1 MNLYIGIDLGTSA
14 AKLLLMDGSGQIHNT
29 VNLARKQIY
38 IPATQPEEI
47 VLRVAAYCRVS
58 TDSDD
63 QTNSFAAQNTHYNNL
78 IKSHDRWEL
87 VDIYADEGITGTS
100 AKKRGDFQRM
110 LEDCRKGKIDK
121 ILVKSISRF
130 ARNTKDCLEA
140 VRELRTLGI
149 SIFFEEHNIDTRMV
163 SSEMLTSVI
172 AACAQAESESISQN
186 MKWSIQKKM
195 QNGTYVA
202 SSVPF
207 GFRRVNGNLVIEE
220 AEARYVRSAFSNYL
234 AGKSTSDIAKEF
246 TTQSAA
252 DPALGSRKWS
262 FQAIVE
268 MLKNEKYIGDAM
280 YQKTYMTDSLPR
292 QCLRNRG
299 ERDRYYATD
308 THPGIID
315 RQSYDAVQHLLRQ
328 RSEKHVR
335 HTVNTSPLDG
345 RFICGKCGAGFRRK
359 QNKGNAVFSC
369 MSHVQHLSSCDMPP
383 IPEDAVIQAFLR
395 LYDNLKHGEILQFI
409 QKTLSTIRS
418 RKMLWSTDIVELN
431 QRISDISSQSH
442 KLSTLNRRG
451 MVDPDIFISKSNQ
464 LAEQLRNAKQQK
476 ERILQQEDRSI
487 LDSTEQLL
495 ETIEAGPEVLEA
507 FDEELFCELID
518 KIIVESNVK
527 IRFRL
532 KNGLELPETI
542 ERTVR

>member
-1 MNLYIGIDLGTSA
+1 MKIGFIGLGIMGKPMVKNLLKAGYPVMVWNRSQAPIDEVVACGAVSA
-14 AKLLLMDGSGQIHNT
+14 SK
-29 VNLARKQIY
+29 
-38 IPATQPEEI
+38 EEI
-47 VLRVAAYCRVS
+47 GTNADVVITMVPNSPQVKEVMLGAEGVA
-58 TDSDD
+58 
-63 QTNSFAAQNTHYNNL
+63 QYNNL

-202 SSVPF
+202 SNVPF
-207 GFRRVNGNLVIEE
+207 GFRRINGNLVVEE
-220 AEARYVRSAFSNYL
+220 SEARYVRDAFRNYL

-246 TTQSAA
+246 TAQSAA
-252 DPALGSRKWS
+252 DPVLSSRKWS

-299 ERDRYYATD
+299 ERDRYYASD

-315 RQSYDAVQHLLRQ
+315 RQSYDAVQLLLQ
-328 RSEKHVR
+328 KRSEKHVQ
-335 HTVNTSPLDG
+335 HTVNTSPLGG

-359 QNKGNAVFSC
+359 QNNGNAVFSC
-369 MSHVQHLSSCDMPP
+369 MSHV
-383 IPEDAVIQAFLR
+383 
-395 LYDNLKHGEILQFI
+395 
-409 QKTLSTIRS
+409 
-418 RKMLWSTDIVELN
+418 
-431 QRISDISSQSH
+431 
-442 KLSTLNRRG
+442 
-451 MVDPDIFISKSNQ
+451 
-464 LAEQLRNAKQQK
+464 
-476 ERILQQEDRSI
+476 
-487 LDSTEQLL
+487 
-495 ETIEAGPEVLEA
+495 
-507 FDEELFCELID
+507 
-518 KIIVESNVK
+518 
-527 IRFRL
+527 
-532 KNGLELPETI
+532 
-542 ERTVR
+542 

>member
-1 MNLYIGIDLGTSA
+1 MATARD
-14 AKLLLMDGSGQIHNT
+14 
-29 VNLARKQIY
+29 NLARKHIF
-38 IPATQPEEI
+38 IPAAVPAEEI

-58 TDSDD
+58 SDSED
-63 QTNSFAAQNTHYNNL
+63 QMNSFAAQNTHYNSL
-78 IKSHDRWEL
+78 IKSHAKWEL

-207 GFRRVNGNLVIEE
+207 GFRRVNGNLVVEE
-220 AEARYVRSAFSNYL
+220 SEARYVRFAFSNYL

-246 TTQSAA
+246 AMQSTE

-280 YQKTYMTDSLPR
+280 YQKTYMTDALPR

-299 ERDRYYATD
+299 ERDRYYATN
-308 THPGIID
+308 THPEIID
-315 RQSYDAVQHLLRQ
+315 RQSYDAVQQLLLQ
-328 RSEKHVR
+328 RGEKHVQ
-335 HTVNTSPLDG
+335 HTVKTSPLG
-345 RFICGKCGAGFRRK
+345 GKFICGKCGAGFRRK
-359 QNKGNAVFSC
+359 QNNRNAVFSC
-369 MSHVQHLSSCDMPP
+369 MSHVQDLNSCDIPP
-383 IPEDAVIQAFLR
+383 IPEDAVMQAFLR
-395 LYDNLKHGEILQFI
+395 LHDNLKHGEILQFM

-442 KLSTLNRRG
+442 RLSALNRRG

-476 ERILQQEDRSI
+476 EQFMRQEDRSI
-487 LDSTEQLL
+487 LDSTEQML

>member
-1 MNLYIGIDLGTSA
+1 METARD
-14 AKLLLMDGSGQIHNT
+14 
-29 VNLARKQIY
+29 NLARKQIF
-38 IPATQPEEI
+38 IPATQPKEEI

-63 QTNSFAAQNTHYNNL
+63 QINSFTAQNNHYTQM
-78 IKSHDRWEL
+78 ITAHDRWEL

-100 AKKRGDFQRM
+100 AKKRKDFQR
-110 LEDCRKGKIDK
+110 LLADCRKGRIDK
-121 ILVKSISRF
+121 VLVKSISRF
-130 ARNTKDCLEA
+130 ARNTTECLET

-207 GFRRVNGNLVIEE
+207 GFRRINGNLVVEE
-220 AEARYVRSAFSNYL
+220 SEARYVRFAFSNYL

-252 DPALGSRKWS
+252 DPVLSSRKWS
-262 FQAIVE
+262 FQTIVE

-280 YQKTYMTDSLPR
+280 HQKTYMTDSLPR

-299 ERDRYYATD
+299 ERDRYYASD

-328 RSEKHVR
+328 RSEEHVQ
-335 HTVNTSPLDG
+335 HTVNTSPLGG

-359 QNKGNAVFSC
+359 QTNGNAVFSC
-369 MSHVQHLSSCDMPP
+369 MSHVKDLSSCDMPP

-476 ERILQQEDRSI
+476 EQFMRQEDRSI

-532 KNGLELPETI
+532 KNGLELPETM

>member
-1 MNLYIGIDLGTSA
+1 
-14 AKLLLMDGSGQIHNT
+14 
-29 VNLARKQIY
+29 
-38 IPATQPEEI
+38 
-47 VLRVAAYCRVS
+47 
-58 TDSDD
+58 
-63 QTNSFAAQNTHYNNL
+63 
-78 IKSHDRWEL
+78 
-87 VDIYADEGITGTS
+87 
-100 AKKRGDFQRM
+100 
-110 LEDCRKGKIDK
+110 
-121 ILVKSISRF
+121 
-130 ARNTKDCLEA
+130 
-140 VRELRTLGI
+140 
-149 SIFFEEHNIDTRMV
+149 
-163 SSEMLTSVI
+163 
-172 AACAQAESESISQN
+172 
-186 MKWSIQKKM
+186 M

-207 GFRRVNGNLVIEE
+207 GFCRISGNLVVEE
-220 AEARYVRSAFSNYL
+220 SEARYVRYVFSNYL
-234 AGKSTSDIAKEF
+234 AGKRTSDIAKEL
-246 TTQSAA
+246 TAQGAA
-252 DPALGSRKWS
+252 DPVLGSRKWS

-299 ERDRYYATD
+299 ERDRYYASD

-315 RQSYDAVQHLLRQ
+315 RQSYDSVQYLLQQ
-328 RSEKHVR
+328 RSEKHVP
-335 HTVNTSPLDG
+335 HTVNTSPLGG

-359 QNKGNAVFSC
+359 QNNGNAVFSC
-369 MSHVQHLSSCDMPP
+369 MSHVQDLSSCDMPP
-383 IPEDAVIQAFLR
+383 IPEDAVMQAFLR
-395 LYDNLKHGEILQFI
+395 LYDNLKHGEILQFV
-409 QKTLSTIRS
+409 QKTLSAIRS

-431 QRISDISSQSH
+431 QKISDISSQSH

-451 MVDPDIFISKSNQ
+451 MVDPDTFISKSNQ

-532 KNGLELPETI
+532 KNGLELPETM

>member
-1 MNLYIGIDLGTSA
+1 MATARD
-14 AKLLLMDGSGQIHNT
+14 
-29 VNLARKQIY
+29 NLARKQIY
-38 IPATQPEEI
+38 IPATQPEEEI

-63 QTNSFAAQNTHYNNL
+63 QLNSFAAQNAHYNNL

-207 GFRRVNGNLVIEE
+207 GFRRINGNLVIEE
-220 AEARYVRSAFSNYL
+220 SEARYVRFAFSNYL

-246 TTQSAA
+246 TAQSAE
-252 DPALGSRKWS
+252 DPVLGSRKWS

-299 ERDRYYATD
+299 ERDRYYASD

-315 RQSYDAVQHLLRQ
+315 RQSYDSVQYLLQQ
-328 RSEKHVR
+328 RSEKHVP
-335 HTVNTSPLDG
+335 HTVNTSPLGG

-359 QNKGNAVFSC
+359 QNNGNAVFSC
-369 MSHVQHLSSCDMPP
+369 MSHVQDLSSCDMPP
-383 IPEDAVIQAFLR
+383 IPEDAVMQAFLR
-395 LYDNLKHGEILQFI
+395 LYDNLKHGEILQFM

-431 QRISDISSQSH
+431 QKISDISSQSH

-476 ERILQQEDRSI
+476 ERLLQQEDRSI

-518 KIIVESNVK
+518 KIIVESNVR

-542 ERTVR
+542 ERMVR

>member
-1 MNLYIGIDLGTSA
+1 MATARD
-14 AKLLLMDGSGQIHNT
+14 
-29 VNLARKQIY
+29 NLARKQIY
-38 IPATQPEEI
+38 IPATQPEEEV

-58 TDSDD
+58 SDSED
-63 QTNSFAAQNTHYNNL
+63 QLNSFTAQNTHYNNL

-87 VDIYADEGITGTS
+87 VDVYADEGITGTS

-149 SIFFEEHNIDTRMV
+149 SIFFEEHNIDTKMV

-195 QNGTYVA
+195 RNGTYVA
-202 SSVPF
+202 THVPF
-207 GFRRVNGNLVIEE
+207 GFRREDGQLVIDEDE
-220 AEARYVRSAFSNYL
+220 AAYVRYLFSRYL
-234 AGKSTSDIAKEF
+234 AGANAHEIAEEF
-246 TTQSAA
+246 LRRSANE
-252 DPALGSRKWS
+252 PVLSRRKWTHRTV
-262 FQAIVE
+262 IE
-268 MLKNEKYIGDAM
+268 MLINEKYTGDVLH
-280 YQKTYMTDSLPR
+280 QKTYMTDTLPR
-292 QCLRNRG
+292 QCVRNHG
-299 ERDRYYATD
+299 QMDQYYVSSV
-308 THPGIID
+308 HPAIID
-315 RQSYDAVQHLLRQ
+315 RDSFQAAQKLLQKRKKDHPPHRQ
-328 RSEKHVR
+328 RASV
-335 HTVNTSPLDG
+335 
-345 RFICGKCGAGFRRK
+345 FIGTAVCAKCGGGFRSCESSGKRYCVCRRHAH
-359 QNKGNAVFSC
+359 NADA
-369 MSHVQHLSSCDMPP
+369 CDMPP
-383 IPEDAVIQAFLR
+383 IPADAIIQAFLR
-395 LYDNLKHGEILQFI
+395 LYDNLKHGEILQFT
-409 QKTLSTIRS
+409 QKTLSTIRN
-418 RKMLWSTDIVELN
+418 RKMLWSTDIVALN
-431 QRISDISSQSH
+431 QRISDLSSQSH
-442 KLSTLNRRG
+442 RLSALNRRG
-451 MVDPDIFISKSNQ
+451 MIDPDIFIAKTNQ

-476 ERILQQEDRSI
+476 EQFMRQEDRSI

-495 ETIEAGPEVLEA
+495 EIMEAGPEVLEA

-527 IRFRL
+527 IRFQL